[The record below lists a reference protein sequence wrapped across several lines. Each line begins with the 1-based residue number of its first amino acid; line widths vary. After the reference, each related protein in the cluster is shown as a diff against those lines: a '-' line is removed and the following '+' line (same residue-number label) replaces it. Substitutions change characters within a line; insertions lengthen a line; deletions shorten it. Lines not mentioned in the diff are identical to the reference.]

1 MDPLVPAKFHAPV
14 IELNVHPSDEG
25 IKAEG
30 ASAVA
35 TIDANVNTVRG
46 EEPRSPE
53 SAAAAAA
60 AAATTTTTTTTTAQ
74 NGTQNTTAIATNGAP
89 WLLRSA
95 VCSVWLCTNQHQ
107 KPLPMGPGRGK

>member
-35 TIDANVNTVRG
+35 TIDASVNTVRG
-46 EEPRSPE
+46 EEMAAEIVMRRRRTAEPE
-53 SAAAAAA
+53 QR
-60 AAATTTTTTTTTAQ
+60 TAE
-74 NGTQNTTAIATNGAP
+74 
-89 WLLRSA
+89 
-95 VCSVWLCTNQHQ
+95 LC
-107 KPLPMGPGRGK
+107 